1 MKGKKM
7 DIKALAQKYNDFLIT
22 QRRWF
27 HQHPEVSEKE
37 FETSKRIKEEL
48 DKLGVAWRPCGLE
61 TGVLATI
68 KGAHPGKT
76 ILLRGDIDA
85 LTVQEET
92 GYEFAS
98 CNPGVMHACGHDC
111 HISMLL
117 TAAAM
122 LNEIKDELHG
132 TVVLAF
138 QPAEEVATGAKSMI
152 EQGCLDGV
160 DAAFGMHVWS
170 DFEGGKVAVRT
181 GAAMASGDRFDIEVI
196 GKGGHGA
203 APHQC
208 VDAAVISAAI
218 VQNLQTGVSREIN
231 PVDTAVITVGTINA
245 GTRWNVVAG
254 SATLTGTTRCFNR
267 DVRDY
272 FPTFIE
278 RVATQTAHAM
288 RGDAKVT
295 YTKLVPPTINDAALA
310 DMVRGSAKKVMGQ
323 DCLYDYPVTMGGE
336 DFAYYQE
343 KVPGVMVMLGI
354 RSEACDAVYPQHS
367 GHYKVDESALIKGAL
382 LHTQVAYDFLNG
394 K

>member
-1 MKGKKM
+1 MN
-7 DIKALAQKYNDFLIT
+7 IEALARKYNDFLIT

-37 FETSKRIKEEL
+37 FETSKHIKEEL
-48 DKLGVAWRPCGLE
+48 DKLGVAWRPCGLQ

-111 HISMLL
+111 HISILL

-122 LNEIKDELHG
+122 LNDIKDELHG

-138 QPAEEVATGAKSMI
+138 QPAEEVATGARSMI

-181 GAAMASGDRFDIEVI
+181 GPAMASGDRFDIEVT

-208 VDAAVISAAI
+208 VDAAVS
-218 VQNLQTGVSREIN
+218 G
-231 PVDTAVITVGTINA
+231 
-245 GTRWNVVAG
+245 RW
-254 SATLTGTTRCFNR
+254 
-267 DVRDY
+267 
-272 FPTFIE
+272 E
-278 RVATQTAHAM
+278 
-288 RGDAKVT
+288 
-295 YTKLVPPTINDAALA
+295 
-310 DMVRGSAKKVMGQ
+310 
-323 DCLYDYPVTMGGE
+323 
-336 DFAYYQE
+336 
-343 KVPGVMVMLGI
+343 
-354 RSEACDAVYPQHS
+354 EA
-367 GHYKVDESALIKGAL
+367 
-382 LHTQVAYDFLNG
+382 
-394 K
+394 